1 MKLAE
6 LCAYLDEVLATKEFS
21 DVSYNGVQVST
32 EEGMG
37 AEVKKIATACTAS
50 LEAIDAA
57 VEAGADTLIVHHG
70 LFWRGAD
77 PRLTGNIYQRVK
89 TLMANGQYAEAEVS
103 SVEPVR
109 GITVIK
115 GTCALP
121 NGDSIEIES
130 RLVGETAAK
139 ELKAYLAE
147 QKQNKL
153 PALVVGV
160 DGPRPRG
167 MFTVKCLHGHLIEA
181 SAHLKSAPP
190 KDSAADD
197 EATAHAKAATR
208 VAEEQKQLEAEQ
220 AQAEQ
225 AQAEQAAPEQAETNE
240 VQPEVAPRDDK
251 RDAAIMDALA
261 QAEQKK

>member
-1 MKLAE
+1 MFGPNQSFEPRVGTAQLI
-6 LCAYLDEVLATKEFS
+6 F
-21 DVSYNGVQVST
+21 GVIYT
-32 EEGMG
+32 
-37 AEVKKIATACTAS
+37 I
-50 LEAIDAA
+50 I
-57 VEAGADTLIVHHG
+57 TLIALCLAYYVTLEGRTPYLH
-70 LFWRGAD
+70 LFMA
-77 PRLTGNIYQRVK
+77 LLFAIMALKSFIICKRVK

-197 EATAHAKAATR
+197 EATARAKAATR
-208 VAEEQKQLEAEQ
+208 AAEEQKQLEAEQ

-225 AQAEQAAPEQAETNE
+225 AQAEQAALEQAKTNE

-261 QAEQKK
+261 QAEKKK

>member
-1 MKLAE
+1 MFGPNQSFEPRVGTAQLI
-6 LCAYLDEVLATKEFS
+6 F
-21 DVSYNGVQVST
+21 GVIYT
-32 EEGMG
+32 
-37 AEVKKIATACTAS
+37 I
-50 LEAIDAA
+50 I
-57 VEAGADTLIVHHG
+57 TLIALCLAYYVTLEGRTPYLH
-70 LFWRGAD
+70 LFMA
-77 PRLTGNIYQRVK
+77 LLFAIMALKSFIIYKRVK

>member
-1 MKLAE
+1 MFGPNQSFEPRVGTAQLI
-6 LCAYLDEVLATKEFS
+6 F
-21 DVSYNGVQVST
+21 GVIYT
-32 EEGMG
+32 
-37 AEVKKIATACTAS
+37 I
-50 LEAIDAA
+50 I
-57 VEAGADTLIVHHG
+57 TLIALCLAYYVTLEGRTPYLH
-70 LFWRGAD
+70 LFMA
-77 PRLTGNIYQRVK
+77 LLFAIMALKSFIIYKRVK

-197 EATAHAKAATR
+197 EATARAKAATR
-208 VAEEQKQLEAEQ
+208 AAEEQKQLEAEQ

-225 AQAEQAAPEQAETNE
+225 AQAEQAAPEQAKTNE

-261 QAEQKK
+261 QAEKKK

>member
-1 MKLAE
+1 MFGPNQSFEPRVGTAQMI
-6 LCAYLDEVLATKEFS
+6 F
-21 DVSYNGVQVST
+21 GVIYT
-32 EEGMG
+32 
-37 AEVKKIATACTAS
+37 I
-50 LEAIDAA
+50 I
-57 VEAGADTLIVHHG
+57 TLIALCLAYYVTLEGRTPYLH
-70 LFWRGAD
+70 LFMA
-77 PRLTGNIYQRVK
+77 LLFAIMALKSFIIYKRVK

-147 QKQNKL
+147 QKQSKL

-197 EATAHAKAATR
+197 EATARAKAATR
-208 VAEEQKQLEAEQ
+208 AAEEQK
-220 AQAEQ
+220 QAEQ
-225 AQAEQAAPEQAETNE
+225 AQAEQTKAEE
-240 VQPEVAPRDDK
+240 QPEVAPRDDK